1 VAGTSTSIGFGSDSW
16 QAGRPRTIV
25 AVAAVSHPRLDGA
38 EFSALQVETG
48 WQLGVELI
56 AGEAV
61 VIPPAGGHAASV
73 QGELFF
79 ALRAWK
85 ERSADGG
92 LLLQD
97 VFVHLG
103 EDSFLAPDIAYWS
116 ADRRPPLA
124 RGALEVAPDLVAEV
138 LSPATRDNDVGPKR
152 ELYARAGVGELWLA
166 DPEAATVTPLHW
178 LSGEL
183 VAADPVSGDDRLRSS
198 LLSGFALRVDDLFV
212 AR

>member
-1 VAGTSTSIGFGSDSW
+1 
-16 QAGRPRTIV
+16 V
-25 AVAAVSHPRLDGA
+25 AVATVSHPRLGDA
-38 EFSALQVETG
+38 EFSALQAEAG

-85 ERSADGG
+85 ERWADAG

-97 VFVHLG
+97 VFVHVG
-103 EDSFLAPDIAYWS
+103 QDAFLAPDVAYWS
-116 ADRRPPLA
+116 AERRPALA
-124 RGALEVAPDLVAEV
+124 RGALEIAPDLVAEV
-138 LSPATRDNDVGPKR
+138 LSPATRDNDLGPKR
-152 ELYARAGVGELWLA
+152 ELYARAGVRELWLV
-166 DPEAATVTPLHW
+166 DPEAAAVTPCHAI
-178 LSGEL
+178 SGGL
-183 VAADPVSGDDRLRSS
+183 IAAEPLRGDDQLRST
-198 LLSGFALRVDDLFV
+198 LLPGFAMRAGELFV